1 MDKHKYE
8 LNRQRAEDKRLM
20 DKYNKHV
27 GILPGNKSFAIITLD
42 RRGFKNFKDIS
53 SWGKHVTRCMVSE
66 NVNPELIKYNRVLI
80 GKDLLDEG
88 FSLGDLVKEHLSCVK
103 LRKNA
108 CLARSMVLTG
118 SHKFQD
124 NLLPE
129 EKEKWINENIK
140 FLKDKYGDDCIYA
153 VLHQDETSMHIHALI
168 SAVEYEPEKRKFFL
182 RNNKYFGGREK
193 LISLQDEYSEH
204 LSKSFNCFIRGRRG
218 SKAKHIDLKTF
229 YNIMN
234 EKIDTNNL
242 TPEQVEKIVK
252 GNFLLNKRYQ
262 EQQAT
267 IEALQKNPKM
277 DELLDE
283 IEELKSNNTV
293 YKQVIKDL
301 ADNLGIDREI
311 IIQLADKH
319 AKENKKVKGKERRIN

>member
-20 DKYNKHV
+20 DKYNKHI
-27 GILPGNKSFAIITLD
+27 GIAPGNKIFSICTIDRKSFKSFDKATA
-42 RRGFKNFKDIS
+42 
-53 SWGKHVTRCMVSE
+53 WQKHVEREVESA
-66 NVNPELIKYNRVLI
+66 NVDFSKSKYNRVLI
-80 GKDLLDEG
+80 KPPEG
-88 FSLGDLVKEHLSCVK
+88 FTLGQYLQEHTSCVK

-108 CLARSMVLTG
+108 ALARTIVLTS
-118 SHKFQD
+118 SHKFQEQFSD
-124 NLLPE
+124 AEMEL
-129 EKEKWINENIK
+129 WINQNLKFIK
-140 FLKDKYGDDCIYA
+140 EHFGESCIYA
-153 VLHQDETSMHIHALI
+153 CLHANDETTTHLHIMV
-168 SAVEYEPEKRKFFL
+168 SNVEYDEKKRKFFL
-182 RNNKYFGGREK
+182 RNNTFFGSREK
-193 LISLQDEYSEH
+193 LIALQDTYYKYMSE
-204 LSKSFNCFIRGRRG
+204 KFNCFKRPVRG

-242 TPEQVEKIVK
+242 TPEQVENIVK

-319 AKENKKVKGKERRIN
+319 AKENKRVKGKERRLN

>member
-1 MDKHKYE
+1 
-8 LNRQRAEDKRLM
+8 
-20 DKYNKHV
+20 
-27 GILPGNKSFAIITLD
+27 
-42 RRGFKNFKDIS
+42 
-53 SWGKHVTRCMVSE
+53 
-66 NVNPELIKYNRVLI
+66 
-80 GKDLLDEG
+80 
-88 FSLGDLVKEHLSCVK
+88 
-103 LRKNA
+103 
-108 CLARSMVLTG
+108 
-118 SHKFQD
+118 
-124 NLLPE
+124 
-129 EKEKWINENIK
+129 
-140 FLKDKYGDDCIYA
+140 
-153 VLHQDETSMHIHALI
+153 
-168 SAVEYEPEKRKFFL
+168 
-182 RNNKYFGGREK
+182 
-193 LISLQDEYSEH
+193 
-204 LSKSFNCFIRGRRG
+204 
-218 SKAKHIDLKTF
+218 
-229 YNIMN
+229 MN

-319 AKENKKVKGKERRIN
+319 AKENKRVKGKERRLN